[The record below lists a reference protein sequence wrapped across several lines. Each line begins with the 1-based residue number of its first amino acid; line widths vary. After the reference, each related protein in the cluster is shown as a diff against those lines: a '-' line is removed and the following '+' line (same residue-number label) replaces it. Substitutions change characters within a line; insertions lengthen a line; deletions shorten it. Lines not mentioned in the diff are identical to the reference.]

1 MPKKPDIRPD
11 KGADNGGVSAPA
23 ERTALM
29 EPMLVDETSKYRAE
43 LNDLILELAQR
54 ASGFR
59 WSLRPGVAVP
69 LANLVREMNC
79 YYSNLIE
86 GHDTHPVDI
95 ERALRD
101 DYSDDPHKRDLQRE
115 ARAHINVQAW
125 IDAGGLTGRAV
136 TAAGLCE
143 THRRFCD
150 ELPEDLLWVDDPE
163 TKERVRVVGGDLRTR
178 DVKVG
183 RHIPASP
190 GVLERFLARFEE
202 AYSNLGK
209 TSSILAA
216 ACGHHRLLWIH
227 PFMDGNG
234 RVARLMSH
242 ALLVEQLDSGGVWS
256 VARGLARREAEYK
269 QHLMAADSPR
279 HGDLDGRGSLSEKA
293 LADFARFFLGVCL
306 DQVTFMEGLV
316 EPGRLERRIRAWAED
331 AIQRD
336 EIQPHSDR
344 VLEVIL
350 YRGELARG
358 EVAGL
363 VGVGERQARRIT
375 ASLTNAGIVTSNGS
389 RAPLHL
395 AFPARLAPHLM
406 PGLFPDGAFEEQ
418 DRK

>member
-11 KGADNGGVSAPA
+11 KNADNGGAEAPA

-29 EPMLVDETSKYRAE
+29 EPMLVGETSRYRGE
-43 LNDLILELAQR
+43 LNDLILELAQH

-59 WSLRPGVAVP
+59 RSLRPGIAAP
-69 LANLVREMNC
+69 LAGLVREMNC

-101 DYSDDPHKRDLQRE
+101 EYSDDPHKRDLQRE

-125 IDAGGLTGRAV
+125 IDAGGLTGRAA
-136 TAAGLCE
+136 TAGGLRE
-143 THRRFCD
+143 IHQRFCD
-150 ELPEDLLWVDDPE
+150 ELPEDLLWVEDPE

-183 RHIPASP
+183 RHIPVSP
-190 GVLERFLARFEE
+190 GGLERFLARFET

-269 QHLMAADSPR
+269 QRLMAADSPR

-293 LADFARFFLGVCL
+293 LADFARFFLEICL
-306 DQVTFMEGLV
+306 DQVKFMEGLV
-316 EPGRLERRIRAWAED
+316 EPGRLERRILAWVEE
-331 AIQRD
+331 AIQQD
-336 EIQPHSDR
+336 EIQPRSDR

-350 YRGELARG
+350 YRGELRRG
-358 EVAGL
+358 EVAAL

-375 ASLTNAGIVTSNGS
+375 GSLMDAGIVTSDGP

-395 AFPARLAPHLM
+395 AFPARLAPYLM
-406 PGLFPDGAFEEQ
+406 PGLFPEGAFE
-418 DRK
+418 DRGGK